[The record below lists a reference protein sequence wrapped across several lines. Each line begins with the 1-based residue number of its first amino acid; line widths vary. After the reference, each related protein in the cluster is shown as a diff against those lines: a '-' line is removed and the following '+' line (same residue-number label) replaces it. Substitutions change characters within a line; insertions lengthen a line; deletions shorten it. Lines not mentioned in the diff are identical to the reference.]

1 MIGPRTTMAGKPPI
15 LDSAPKRRV
24 TFPDLV
30 RIHFR
35 RRQALRFD
43 STVSEEQR
51 AKFDR
56 EYHEALDCFE
66 DEHGQ
71 MINAYWCAD
80 VESAVA
86 LTAGKP
92 NSGWMRRL
100 LSVAP
105 RFHRVSD
112 WATKD
117 EPDIARALHH
127 CDELAIR
134 AGEVLR
140 GRSRRIAV
148 QLVMTSA
155 CHLLSLVDARGENPP
170 QAHKAAVAA
179 ELRAL
184 AVVGR
189 SYRQSANGDAQLVY
203 FAGMAIGIAAL
214 GLLYL
219 AAGSVLDREGVNAE
233 TIVGCLVAGA
243 VGAVVSVIA
252 RVNSGSFSLDED
264 VARGYTLFLGSL
276 RPWIG
281 SIFGL
286 LIYFAVTSNF
296 VQIFQVPD
304 DATKAFY
311 FFCVIAFGAGFSERW
326 AQDTLTGGLTGRG
339 RGKADAAAAPARG
352 PATAPGAVKDAPA
365 KRPPIADAEAE
376 LDAS

>member
-1 MIGPRTTMAGKPPI
+1 MAPALTTPDPA
-15 LDSAPKRRV
+15 APDRRV

-35 RRQALRFD
+35 WRKCAARRVARD
-43 STVSEEQR
+43 RRR
-51 AKFDR
+51 ARAARRD
-56 EYHEALDCFE
+56 YHEALARFE
-66 DEHGQ
+66 DEHGRL
-71 MINAYWCAD
+71 ISAYWCAE

-92 NSGWMRRL
+92 DPGWLRRL
-100 LSVAP
+100 FSVAP

-117 EPDIARALHH
+117 EPDIARALHQ
-127 CDELAIR
+127 CDEMAIR

-140 GRSRRIAV
+140 GRSRRIAI

-179 ELRAL
+179 ELRQL
-184 AVVGR
+184 ADVRR
-189 SYRQSANGDAQLVY
+189 SYRESANGDAQLVY
-203 FAGMAIGIAAL
+203 FAGMAVGIAAL
-214 GLLYL
+214 GLLYST
-219 AAGSVLDREGVNAE
+219 AGSILDKEGVHAS

-243 VGAVVSVIA
+243 LGAVVSVIA
-252 RVNSGSFSLDED
+252 RVNSGSFSLDSD
-264 VARGYTLFLGSL
+264 IARGYTLFLGSL

-296 VQIFQVPD
+296 IQIFKVPTD
-304 DATKAFY
+304 ETEAFY
-311 FFCVIAFGAGFSERW
+311 FFCVLAFGAGFSERW
-326 AQDTLTGGLTGRG
+326 AQDTLTGGLSGRG
-339 RGKADAAAAPARG
+339 RAKDDAHRGGRGEGGGEEARRAARADPADAAG
-352 PATAPGAVKDAPA
+352 PDLLTGD
-365 KRPPIADAEAE
+365 
-376 LDAS
+376 

>member
-1 MIGPRTTMAGKPPI
+1 MADKPAI
-15 LDSAPKRRV
+15 LEHEPDRRV

-35 RRQALRFD
+35 WRQALRDD
-43 STVSEEQR
+43 SGVSAE
-51 AKFDR
+51 AIG
-56 EYHEALDCFE
+56 ALDAAYHDALDAFE
-66 DEHGQ
+66 EEHGK

-80 VESAVA
+80 VESAVV

-92 NSGWMRRL
+92 NVGWMRRL
-100 LSVAP
+100 LSVSP

-140 GRSRRIAV
+140 GRSRRIAI

-179 ELRAL
+179 EVRQL
-184 AVVGR
+184 AQVGR
-189 SYRQSANGDAQLVY
+189 SYRESANGDTQLVY
-203 FAGMAIGIAAL
+203 FGGMAVGIAAL

-219 AAGSVLDREGVNAE
+219 AAGSLLDKEGVHAS

-243 VGAVVSVIA
+243 LGAIVSVIA
-252 RVNSGSFSLDED
+252 RVNSGSFALDAD
-264 VARGYTLFLGSL
+264 VPRGYTLFLGSL

-296 VQIFQVPD
+296 VQVFKVPAD
-304 DATKAFY
+304 ETDAFY
-311 FFCVIAFGAGFSERW
+311 FFCVLAFGAGFSERW
-326 AQDTLTGGLTGRG
+326 AQDTLTGGLTGSG
-339 RGKADAAAAPARG
+339 RGSADAAGAAAKPPPAV
-352 PATAPGAVKDAPA
+352 PKGAGGRRQTDHPD
-365 KRPPIADAEAE
+365 ADADFDGA
-376 LDAS
+376 

>member
-1 MIGPRTTMAGKPPI
+1 MIAAGPQDVMAGTPTTP
-15 LDSAPKRRV
+15 DPSAPEWRV

-35 RRQALRFD
+35 WRQSERPDSGATDAERETLNRDYHDAL
-43 STVSEEQR
+43 TT
-51 AKFDR
+51 
-56 EYHEALDCFE
+56 FE
-66 DEHGQ
+66 NEHGQ
-71 MINAYWCAD
+71 MLSAYWCAD
-80 VESAVA
+80 VESGVA

-92 NSGWMRRL
+92 DTGWLRRA

-117 EPDIARALHH
+117 EPDIARALHQ
-127 CDELAIR
+127 CDEMAIR

-140 GRSRRIAV
+140 GRSRRISI

-179 ELRAL
+179 EVRQL
-184 AVVGR
+184 ADVRR
-189 SYRQSANGDAQLVY
+189 SYRDSANGDAQLVY
-203 FAGMAIGIAAL
+203 FAGMAVGIAAL
-214 GLLYL
+214 GLLYST
-219 AAGSVLDREGVNAE
+219 AGSILDHEGVHAS

-243 VGAVVSVIA
+243 MGAVVSVIA
-252 RVNSGSFSLDED
+252 RVNSGSFSLDAD
-264 VARGYTLFLGSL
+264 IARGYTLFLGSL

-296 VQIFQVPD
+296 VQIFEVPTD
-304 DATKAFY
+304 DTEAFY
-311 FFCVIAFGAGFSERW
+311 FYSVLAFAAGFSERW

-339 RGKADAAAAPARG
+339 RAQDDAVTASALKDAANQPAAQREQA
-352 PATAPGAVKDAPA
+352 
-365 KRPPIADAEAE
+365 AEVVTDI
-376 LDAS
+376 LTGD

>member
-1 MIGPRTTMAGKPPI
+1 MAGKTPI
-15 LDSAPKRRV
+15 LDDPPERRV

-35 RRQALRFD
+35 WRQALRYD
-43 STVSEEQR
+43 SDFSEEER
-51 AKFDR
+51 TRLDR
-56 EYHEALDCFE
+56 EYHEALAIFE

-71 MINAYWCAD
+71 LVNAYWCAD

-92 NSGWMRRL
+92 NTGWIRRV
-100 LSVAP
+100 LSVSP

-112 WATKD
+112 WATRD
-117 EPDIARALHH
+117 EPEIARALHH

-140 GRSRRIAV
+140 GRSRRIAI

-170 QAHKAAVAA
+170 QAHRAAVAA
-179 ELRAL
+179 ELREL
-184 AVVGR
+184 AAVGR
-189 SYRQSANGDAQLVY
+189 SYRESANGDAQLVY
-203 FAGMAIGIAAL
+203 FAGMAVGIGAL

-219 AAGSVLDREGVNAE
+219 AAGSILDREGVDAE

-243 VGAVVSVIA
+243 LGAVVSVIA
-252 RVNSGSFSLDED
+252 RVNSGSFALDED
-264 VARGYTLFLGSL
+264 IARGYTLFLGSL

-296 VQIFQVPD
+296 VQIFQVPED
-304 DATKAFY
+304 GTKAFY
-311 FFCVIAFGAGFSERW
+311 FFCVLAFGAGFSERW
-326 AQDTLTGGLTGRG
+326 AQDTLTGGLTGKG
-339 RGKADAAAAPARG
+339 RGKADAAAPAAPA
-352 PATAPGAVKDAPA
+352 PPPGASPAGVPPAAP
-365 KRPPIADAEAE
+365 PP
-376 LDAS
+376 

>member
-1 MIGPRTTMAGKPPI
+1 MIAPITTMAAKPAI
-15 LDSAPKRRV
+15 LDDAPERRV

-35 RRQALRFD
+35 WRQAVRFE
-43 STVSEEQR
+43 STASDEER
-51 AKFDR
+51 ARFDR

-66 DEHGQ
+66 EEHGKL
-71 MINAYWCAD
+71 INAYWCAD

-92 NSGWMRRL
+92 NSGWLRRL

-155 CHLLSLVDARGENPP
+155 CHLLSLVDARGENPDD
-170 QAHKAAVAA
+170 AHKAAVAT
-179 ELRAL
+179 ELREL
-184 AVVGR
+184 AAVGR

-203 FAGMAIGIAAL
+203 FAGMAVGIAAL

-219 AAGSVLDREGVNAE
+219 TAGSLLDKEGVHAS

-296 VQIFQVPD
+296 VQVFKVPTND
-304 DATKAFY
+304 TDAFY
-311 FFCVIAFGAGFSERW
+311 FFCVLAFAAGFSERW

-339 RGKADAAAAPARG
+339 RTQDDAVAGAPAKVPKVPGGRRATDAADPAADAAG
-352 PATAPGAVKDAPA
+352 D
-365 KRPPIADAEAE
+365 
-376 LDAS
+376 

>member
-1 MIGPRTTMAGKPPI
+1 MAGTPEI
-15 LDSAPKRRV
+15 LDHTPARRV

-35 RRQALRFD
+35 WRQALRD
-43 STVSEEQR
+43 DASVSEEER
-51 AKFDR
+51 EKLDR
-56 EYHEALDCFE
+56 EYHEALEVFE

-71 MINAYWCAD
+71 LINAYWCAD
-80 VESAVA
+80 VESGVA

-92 NSGWMRRL
+92 NNSRLRRL
-100 LSVAP
+100 LSVSP

-155 CHLLSLVDARGENPP
+155 CHLLSLVDARGENPAD
-170 QAHKAAVAA
+170 AHKAAVAT
-179 ELRAL
+179 ELREL
-184 AVVGR
+184 AAVGR

-203 FAGMAIGIAAL
+203 FAGMAMGIAAL

-219 AAGSVLDREGVNAE
+219 TAGSILDREGVNAE
-233 TIVGCLVAGA
+233 TVVGCLVAGA
-243 VGAVVSVIA
+243 LGAVVSVIA
-252 RVNSGSFSLDED
+252 RVNSGSFALDED

-296 VQIFQVPD
+296 IQIFQIPD
-304 DATKAFY
+304 DATEAFY

-339 RGKADAAAAPARG
+339 RGKEPGVAAVPAAAVPAQG
-352 PATAPGAVKDAPA
+352 ATPAGGRRSTDG
-365 KRPPIADAEAE
+365 AEAE
-376 LDAS
+376 HDAAS

>member
-1 MIGPRTTMAGKPPI
+1 MIAPSTAMADKPAI
-15 LDSAPKRRV
+15 LEHEPDRRV

-35 RRQALRFD
+35 WRQALRD
-43 STVSEEQR
+43 GSGVSAE
-51 AKFDR
+51 AVA
-56 EYHEALDCFE
+56 ALDTAYHDALDAFE
-66 DEHGQ
+66 EEHGK

-80 VESAVA
+80 VESAVV

-92 NSGWMRRL
+92 NVGWMRRL
-100 LSVAP
+100 LSVSP

-140 GRSRRIAV
+140 GRSRRIAI

-179 ELRAL
+179 EVRQL
-184 AVVGR
+184 AQVGR
-189 SYRQSANGDAQLVY
+189 SYRESANGDTQLVY
-203 FAGMAIGIAAL
+203 FGGMAVGIAAL

-219 AAGSVLDREGVNAE
+219 AAGSLLDKEGVHAS

-243 VGAVVSVIA
+243 LGAIVSVIA
-252 RVNSGSFSLDED
+252 RVNSGSFALDAD
-264 VARGYTLFLGSL
+264 VPRGYTLFLGSL

-296 VQIFQVPD
+296 VQVFKVPAD
-304 DATKAFY
+304 ETDAFY
-311 FFCVIAFGAGFSERW
+311 FFCVLAFGAGFSERW
-326 AQDTLTGGLTGRG
+326 AQDTLTGGLTGSG
-339 RGKADAAAAPARG
+339 RGSADVAVAAAKPPPAAPK
-352 PATAPGAVKDAPA
+352 AVAGRRSTDHP
-365 KRPPIADAEAE
+365 DAETE
-376 LDAS
+376 FDGV

>member
-1 MIGPRTTMAGKPPI
+1 MIAADQAMPATPAI
-15 LDSAPKRRV
+15 LDDAPERRV

-35 RRQALRFD
+35 WRQALRGVT
-43 STVSEEQR
+43 SVSEEEL
-51 AKFDR
+51 AKLDR
-56 EYHEALDCFE
+56 DYHEALELFE

-71 MINAYWCAD
+71 LINAYWCAD
-80 VESAVA
+80 VESGVA

-92 NSGWMRRL
+92 NSGWLRRL

-140 GRSRRIAV
+140 GRSRRIAI

-170 QAHKAAVAA
+170 HAHRAAVAA
-179 ELRAL
+179 ELREL
-184 AVVGR
+184 AAVGR

-203 FAGMAIGIAAL
+203 FAGMAVGIAAL
-214 GLLYL
+214 GLLYMS
-219 AAGSVLDREGVNAE
+219 AGSILDREGVNAE

-243 VGAVVSVIA
+243 LGAVVSVIA
-252 RVNSGSFSLDED
+252 RVNSGSFALDED

-296 VQIFQVPD
+296 IQIFQVPD
-304 DATKAFY
+304 DATDAFY
-311 FFCVIAFGAGFSERW
+311 FFCVLAFAAGFSERW
-326 AQDTLTGGLTGRG
+326 AQDTLTGGLTGSG
-339 RGKADAAAAPARG
+339 RGQVDAAVAGSGAPA
-352 PATAPGAVKDAPA
+352 PVPKVPGGRRASDTPDSD
-365 KRPPIADAEAE
+365 PGLAD
-376 LDAS
+376 S

>member
-1 MIGPRTTMAGKPPI
+1 MARTPET
-15 LDSAPKRRV
+15 LAPAPDRRV

-35 RRQALRFD
+35 WRHAMRDD
-43 STVSEEQR
+43 SAVGEDEIAQLD
-51 AKFDR
+51 KV
-56 EYHEALDCFE
+56 YHEALDAFE
-66 DEHGQ
+66 DEHGK
-71 MINAYWCAD
+71 MISAYWCAD
-80 VESAVA
+80 VESAVV

-92 NSGWMRRL
+92 NNSRLRRL
-100 LSVAP
+100 LSVSP

-140 GRSRRIAV
+140 GRSRRIAI

-179 ELRAL
+179 EVRQL
-184 AVVGR
+184 AEVRR
-189 SYRQSANGDAQLVY
+189 SYRESANGDAQLVY
-203 FAGMAIGIAAL
+203 FAGMALGIGAL

-219 AAGSVLDREGVNAE
+219 AAGSILDKEGVHAS
-233 TIVGCLVAGA
+233 TVVGCLVAGA
-243 VGAVVSVIA
+243 LGAVVSVIA
-252 RVNSGSFSLDED
+252 RVNSGSFSLDTD
-264 VARGYTLFLGSL
+264 IARGYTLFLGSL

-296 VQIFQVPD
+296 VQVFKVPPD
-304 DATKAFY
+304 ETDAFY
-311 FFCVIAFGAGFSERW
+311 FFCVLAFGAGFSERW
-326 AQDTLTGGLTGRG
+326 AQDTLTGGLTGHG
-339 RGKADAAAAPARG
+339 RAKDAAAAA
-352 PATAPGAVKDAPA
+352 AGAKDA
-365 KRPPIADAEAE
+365 KRPAAARRRHAADEDPAPV
-376 LDAS
+376 

>member
-1 MIGPRTTMAGKPPI
+1 M
-15 LDSAPKRRV
+15 L
-24 TFPDLV
+24 
-30 RIHFR
+30 
-35 RRQALRFD
+35 
-43 STVSEEQR
+43 
-51 AKFDR
+51 
-56 EYHEALDCFE
+56 
-66 DEHGQ
+66 
-71 MINAYWCAD
+71 NAYWCAD
-80 VESAVA
+80 VESGVA

-92 NSGWMRRL
+92 NNSWLRRL
-100 LSVAP
+100 FSVAP

-127 CDELAIR
+127 CDEMAIR

-140 GRSRRIAV
+140 GRSRRISI

-179 ELRAL
+179 EVRQLADVRRA
-184 AVVGR
+184 
-189 SYRQSANGDAQLVY
+189 YRESANGDAQLVY
-203 FAGMAIGIAAL
+203 FAGMAVGIAAL
-214 GLLYL
+214 GLLYST
-219 AAGSVLDREGVNAE
+219 AGSILDHEGVHAS

-252 RVNSGSFSLDED
+252 RVNSGSFSLDSD
-264 VARGYTLFLGSL
+264 IARGYTLFLGSL

-296 VQIFQVPD
+296 IQIFKVPAD
-304 DATKAFY
+304 ETDAFY
-311 FFCVIAFGAGFSERW
+311 FFCVLAFGAGFSERW

-339 RGKADAAAAPARG
+339 HAKDDAVAASAVKAAANKPAAQRQQ
-352 PATAPGAVKDAPA
+352 A
-365 KRPPIADAEAE
+365 AEVVTDI
-376 LDAS
+376 LTDD

>member
-1 MIGPRTTMAGKPPI
+1 MAGTPPI
-15 LDSAPKRRV
+15 PPPAHDRRV

-35 RRQALRFD
+35 WRHALRAE
-43 STVSEEQR
+43 SGVGEEECAQLDR
-51 AKFDR
+51 A
-56 EYHEALDCFE
+56 YHDALDSFE
-66 DEHGQ
+66 EEHGQ
-71 MINAYWCAD
+71 LISAYWCAD
-80 VESAVA
+80 IESAVA

-92 NSGWMRRL
+92 NNSRLRRL
-100 LSVAP
+100 LSVSP

-140 GRSRRIAV
+140 GRSRRIAI

-170 QAHKAAVAA
+170 QAHKSAVAA
-179 ELRAL
+179 EVRAL
-184 AVVGR
+184 ADVGR
-189 SYRQSANGDAQLVY
+189 SYRESANGDAQLVY
-203 FAGMAIGIAAL
+203 FAGMAMGIAAL
-214 GLLYL
+214 GVLYL
-219 AAGSVLDREGVNAE
+219 LAGSILDKEGVHAS
-233 TIVGCLVAGA
+233 TVVGCLVAGA
-243 VGAVVSVIA
+243 LGAIVSVIA
-252 RVNSGSFSLDED
+252 RVNSGSFSLDTD
-264 VARGYTLFLGSL
+264 IARGYTAFLGSL

-296 VQIFQVPD
+296 VQVFKVPD
-304 DATKAFY
+304 DETDAFY
-311 FFCVIAFGAGFSERW
+311 FFCVLAFGAGFSERW

-339 RGKADAAAAPARG
+339 RAKDDAVAATAAKAGKKPGADRGVAAP
-352 PATAPGAVKDAPA
+352 DA
-365 KRPPIADAEAE
+365 D
-376 LDAS
+376 LTGG

>member
-1 MIGPRTTMAGKPPI
+1 MAPTPEI
-15 LDSAPKRRV
+15 LDPAPDRRV

-35 RRQALRFD
+35 WRHALRD
-43 STVSEEQR
+43 GSGVGEEECAKLDR
-51 AKFDR
+51 A
-56 EYHEALDCFE
+56 YHDALDAFE
-66 DEHGQ
+66 EEHGQ

-80 VESAVA
+80 VESAVV

-92 NSGWMRRL
+92 NVGWMRRL

-140 GRSRRIAV
+140 GRSRRIAI

-155 CHLLSLVDARGENPP
+155 CHLLSLVDARGESPP
-170 QAHKAAVAA
+170 QAHKTAVAA
-179 ELRAL
+179 ELRQL
-184 AVVGR
+184 ADVRR
-189 SYRQSANGDAQLVY
+189 SYRDSANGDAQLVY
-203 FAGMAIGIAAL
+203 FGGMAMGIAAL
-214 GLLYL
+214 ALLYL
-219 AAGSVLDREGVNAE
+219 TAGSILDKEGVHAS

-243 VGAVVSVIA
+243 LGAVVSVIA
-252 RVNSGSFSLDED
+252 RVNSGSFALDAD
-264 VARGYTLFLGSL
+264 VPRGYTLFLGSL

-296 VQIFQVPD
+296 VQIFKVPAD
-304 DATKAFY
+304 ETDAFY
-311 FFCVIAFGAGFSERW
+311 FFCVLAFGAGFSERW

-339 RGKADAAAAPARG
+339 
-352 PATAPGAVKDAPA
+352 AVKDAAVAATAARGTKGPA
-365 KRPPIADAEAE
+365 TPPHGGVANPESDFPG
-376 LDAS
+376 D

>member
-1 MIGPRTTMAGKPPI
+1 MIAGRASEDVMATPRTTPDPP
-15 LDSAPKRRV
+15 PPNRRV

-35 RRQALRFD
+35 WRNALREG
-43 STVSEEQR
+43 SGVSEEDCAR
-51 AKFDR
+51 LNAA
-56 EYHEALDCFE
+56 YHDALDRFE

-71 MINAYWCAD
+71 MLNAYWCAD
-80 VESAVA
+80 IESAVA

-92 NSGWMRRL
+92 NNSRLRRL
-100 LSVAP
+100 LSVSP

-140 GRSRRIAV
+140 GRSRRIAI

-179 ELRAL
+179 EVRQL
-184 AVVGR
+184 ADVRR
-189 SYRQSANGDAQLVY
+189 SYRESANGDAQLVY
-203 FAGMAIGIAAL
+203 FAGMALGIGAL

-219 AAGSVLDREGVNAE
+219 AAGSILDKEGVHAS
-233 TIVGCLVAGA
+233 TVVGCLVAGA
-243 VGAVVSVIA
+243 LGAVVSVIA
-252 RVNSGSFSLDED
+252 RVNSGSFSLDSD
-264 VARGYTLFLGSL
+264 IARGYTLFLGSL

-296 VQIFQVPD
+296 VQVFKVPAD
-304 DATKAFY
+304 ETDAFY
-311 FFCVIAFGAGFSERW
+311 FFCVLAFGAGFSERW

-339 RGKADAAAAPARG
+339 RAKDEQVAATAEKVKKPPVGERGVAAPDADL
-352 PATAPGAVKDAPA
+352 TGA
-365 KRPPIADAEAE
+365 
-376 LDAS
+376 

>member
-1 MIGPRTTMAGKPPI
+1 MARTLTSPDPAPPE
-15 LDSAPKRRV
+15 RRV

-35 RRQALRFD
+35 WRYALRHG
-43 STVSEEQR
+43 SR
-51 AKFDR
+51 AD
-56 EYHEALDCFE
+56 EAEIGQLDADYHAALACFE
-66 DEHGQ
+66 DEHGRLLS
-71 MINAYWCAD
+71 AYWCAD
-80 VESAVA
+80 VESGVA

-92 NSGWMRRL
+92 DPGWLRRVF
-100 LSVAP
+100 SIAP

-117 EPDIARALHH
+117 EPDIARALHQ
-127 CDELAIR
+127 CDEMAIR

-140 GRSRRIAV
+140 GRSRRIAI

-179 ELRAL
+179 ELRQL
-184 AVVGR
+184 ADVRR
-189 SYRQSANGDAQLVY
+189 SYRESANGDAQLVY
-203 FAGMAIGIAAL
+203 FAGMAVGIGAL
-214 GLLYL
+214 GLLY
-219 AAGSVLDREGVNAE
+219 ATAGSLLDKEGVHAS

-243 VGAVVSVIA
+243 LGAIVSVIA
-252 RVNSGSFSLDED
+252 RVNSGSFSLDAD
-264 VARGYTLFLGSL
+264 IARGYTLFLGSL

-296 VQIFQVPD
+296 IQIFKVPAD
-304 DATKAFY
+304 DTDAFY
-311 FFCVIAFGAGFSERW
+311 FFCVLAFGAGFSERW

-339 RGKADAAAAPARG
+339 RAKDDAGASTAASG
-352 PATAPGAVKDAPA
+352 
-365 KRPPIADAEAE
+365 KRPAGRRATDPSPPSDP
-376 LDAS
+376 LTGD

>member
-1 MIGPRTTMAGKPPI
+1 MAGKLPI
-15 LDSAPKRRV
+15 LDDAPERRV

-35 RRQALRFD
+35 WRQALRHD
-43 STVSEEQR
+43 STVSEEER
-51 AKFDR
+51 AKLDR
-56 EYHEALDCFE
+56 DYHEALDCFE
-66 DEHGQ
+66 DEHGRL
-71 MINAYWCAD
+71 INAYWCAD
-80 VESAVA
+80 FESAVA

-92 NSGWMRRL
+92 NSGWLRRL

-105 RFHRVSD
+105 IFHRVSD

-140 GRSRRIAV
+140 GRSRRIAI

-155 CHLLSLVDARGENPP
+155 CHLLSLVDARGESPP
-170 QAHKAAVAA
+170 QAHKAAVAE
-179 ELRAL
+179 ELREL
-184 AVVGR
+184 AAVGR

-203 FAGMAIGIAAL
+203 FAGMAVGIAAL

-219 AAGSVLDREGVNAE
+219 LAGSVLDREGVNAE

-296 VQIFQVPD
+296 VQIFQVPEND
-304 DATKAFY
+304 TEAFY

-326 AQDTLTGGLTGRG
+326 AQDTLTGGLSGRG
-339 RGKADAAAAPARG
+339 RDKDAAAAG
-352 PATAPGAVKDAPA
+352 TPA
-365 KRPPIADAEAE
+365 KVPKVPGGRRASDTPDSDPGLAD
-376 LDAS
+376 D

>member
-1 MIGPRTTMAGKPPI
+1 MIAAKDDMAGKPAI
-15 LDSAPKRRV
+15 LDDAPRRRI

-35 RRQALRFD
+35 WRQALRYD
-43 STVSEEQR
+43 SAATEEER
-51 AKFDR
+51 AKLDR
-56 EYHEALDCFE
+56 EYHEALDIFE

-71 MINAYWCAD
+71 LLNAYWCAD

-170 QAHKAAVAA
+170 QAHKSAVAA
-179 ELRAL
+179 ELREL
-184 AVVGR
+184 AAVGR

-203 FAGMAIGIAAL
+203 FAGMAVGIAAL

-219 AAGSVLDREGVNAE
+219 AAGSVLDREGVEAE
-233 TIVGCLVAGA
+233 VIVGCLVAGA
-243 VGAVVSVIA
+243 LGAVVSVIA
-252 RVNSGSFSLDED
+252 RVNSGSFALDED

-296 VQIFQVPD
+296 VQIFEVPD
-304 DATKAFY
+304 DATEAFY
-311 FFCVIAFGAGFSERW
+311 FFCVLAFAAGFSERW

-339 RGKADAAAAPARG
+339 RGKADDAVAPASAPAAA
-352 PATAPGAVKDAPA
+352 KDAPA
-365 KRPPIADAEAE
+365 KRPPVVRDAEAE
-376 LDAS
+376 LDGI